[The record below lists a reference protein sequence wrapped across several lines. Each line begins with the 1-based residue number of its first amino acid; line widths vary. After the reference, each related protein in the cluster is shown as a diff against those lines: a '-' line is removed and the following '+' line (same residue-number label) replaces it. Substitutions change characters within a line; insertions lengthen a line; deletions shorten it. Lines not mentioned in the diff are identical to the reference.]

1 MYLEIISPEAT
12 LFTGEVES
20 LTLPGTNGSFQ
31 LLENHAPIVSTLQA
45 GAVKI
50 KGNITIS
57 ESYQNQFESISK
69 EETLFTISS
78 SAITRRK
85 FHLKISNVSPSREN
99 NRINKCVK

>member
-1 MYLEIISPEAT
+1 MYLEIISPEAK

-31 LLENHAPIVSTLQA
+31 LLEDHAPIVSTLQA

-78 SAITRRK
+78 GTIEMCGN
-85 FHLKISNVSPSREN
+85 KIILLSD
-99 NRINKCVK
+99 

>member
-31 LLENHAPIVSTLQA
+31 LLENHAPIVTTLQA

-50 KGNITIS
+50 KGKIAI
-57 ESYQNQFESISK
+57 EEGDQDKFENISK
-69 EETLFTISS
+69 GETLFTISS
-78 SAITRRK
+78 GTIEMRDN
-85 FHLKISNVSPSREN
+85 KIILLSD
-99 NRINKCVK
+99 

>member
-1 MYLEIISPEAT
+1 MYLEIISPEAK

-20 LTLPGTNGSFQ
+20 LTLPGKNGSFQ

-57 ESYQNQFESISK
+57 DTYQNQFESISK

-78 SAITRRK
+78 GTIEMRDN
-85 FHLKISNVSPSREN
+85 KIILLSD
-99 NRINKCVK
+99 

>member
-1 MYLEIISPEAT
+1 MYLEIISPEAK

-78 SAITRRK
+78 GTIEMRDN
-85 FHLKISNVSPSREN
+85 KIILLSD
-99 NRINKCVK
+99 

>member
-50 KGNITIS
+50 KGAITLS
-57 ESYQNQFESISK
+57 ESVQSQFESLSK
-69 EETLFTISS
+69 EETLYTITSGT
-78 SAITRRK
+78 IEMRDN
-85 FHLKISNVSPSREN
+85 KIILLSD
-99 NRINKCVK
+99 

>member
-1 MYLEIISPEAT
+1 MYLEIISPEAK

-31 LLENHAPIVSTLQA
+31 LLEDHAPIVSTLQA

-78 SAITRRK
+78 GTIEMRGN
-85 FHLKISNVSPSREN
+85 KIILLSD
-99 NRINKCVK
+99 

>member
-1 MYLEIISPEAT
+1 MYLEIISPEAK

-31 LLENHAPIVSTLQA
+31 LLENHATIVSTLQA

-78 SAITRRK
+78 GTIEMRGN
-85 FHLKISNVSPSREN
+85 KIILLSD
-99 NRINKCVK
+99 

>member
-1 MYLEIISPEAT
+1 MYLEIISPEAK

-78 SAITRRK
+78 GTIEMRNN
-85 FHLKISNVSPSREN
+85 KIILLSD
-99 NRINKCVK
+99 

>member
-45 GAVKI
+45 GVVKI
-50 KGNITIS
+50 KGTIS
-57 ESYQNQFESISK
+57 IAENVQDQFDSVSK
-69 EETLFTISS
+69 EETLYTISS
-78 SAITRRK
+78 GTIEMRK
-85 FHLKISNVSPSREN
+85 NKIILLSD
-99 NRINKCVK
+99 

>member
-31 LLENHAPIVSTLQA
+31 LLENHAPTVSTLQA

-50 KGNITIS
+50 KGNIAI
-57 ESYQNQFESISK
+57 EEGYQDKFENISK
-69 EETLFTISS
+69 DETLFTISS
-78 SAITRRK
+78 GTIEMRDN
-85 FHLKISNVSPSREN
+85 KIILLSD
-99 NRINKCVK
+99 

>member
-1 MYLEIISPEAT
+1 MYLEIISPEAK

-50 KGNITIS
+50 KGNISIA
-57 ESYQNQFESISK
+57 ENFQNQFESILNILQK
-69 EETLFTISS
+69 
-78 SAITRRK
+78 
-85 FHLKISNVSPSREN
+85 
-99 NRINKCVK
+99 